1 MILLRLWDA
10 LGLPEQVAADSGAV
24 TRYGV
29 GSTFQPS
36 VAERN

>member
-29 GSTFQPS
+29 SSTVTSSIVQQI
-36 VAERN
+36 